1 MNGLLC
7 EDTPESIVSCIE
19 RGLPERQR
27 IGEKARQTIPEPWK
41 AIVAKARNRYLELIE
56 RKKAETGE

>member
-1 MNGLLC
+1 MC
-7 EDTPESIVSCIE
+7 ADHDHAIAACIE